1 MWKARARVGGANIS
15 QRGGYLSLPDKGE
28 GLPRGGGGGD
38 LRAAHLIDCELRH
51 LFLAAS
57 YGASHRFGLAEA
69 LHLIARETA
78 CVCVGGGA
86 VDSRSATDL
95 MRPGQVKKLS
105 RSSRLG
111 RPLTAG
117 ALCLAQC
124 LPEIA

>member
-78 CVCVGGGA
+78 CVWGGG
-86 VDSRSATDL
+86 
-95 MRPGQVKKLS
+95 GQKGGGGQLT
-105 RSSRLG
+105 LG
-111 RPLTAG
+111 VQR
-117 ALCLAQC
+117 
-124 LPEIA
+124 I